1 MNVLN
6 YFNGDGTGGGFP
18 TARGAETP
26 FELDRQEAKIV
37 AALAEHRRRR
47 RRPDGDRERRRS
59 RTVPSPS

>member
-6 YFNGDGTGGGFP
+6 YFNGDGLGGGFP

-37 AALAEHRRRR
+37 AALAAIDADVVGLMEIENDASA
-47 RRPDGDRERRRS
+47 RPAPSRS
-59 RTVPSPS
+59 